1 MTTADS
7 FATANAHLVWTLI
20 CLGHTDEA
28 KARLDALLSRTD
40 HFNRTYTDTML
51 LAFACMAD
59 WMTRSYAALERH
71 AADVVAMSTEHGF
84 PLWLAW
90 GTAFQGWA
98 SAVLKQEPK
107 GLDALAQGLAA
118 IRATGA
124 IVMTPYWLMLL
135 AEAHARLG
143 DPGEGLDLI
152 AEAVEILETA
162 EERFAHAELFRLRG
176 QLLDSM
182 GHQTAAE
189 EDYLQAIAIARQQ
202 NARMWELRAATSL
215 ARLRSG
221 QGKGDDGVL
230 AEAYGRFT
238 EGLDTP
244 DLVEAREMLCS
255 DCQVTEMQ
263 PAHRAIWVATADC
276 LRLES
281 CRRQV
286 RRA

>member
-1 MTTADS
+1 
-7 FATANAHLVWTLI
+7 
-20 CLGHTDEA
+20 
-28 KARLDALLSRTD
+28 
-40 HFNRTYTDTML
+40 
-51 LAFACMAD
+51 MAD

-71 AADVVAMSTEHGF
+71 ATDVAAMSTEYGF

-90 GTAFQGWA
+90 GTAFQGWT

-124 IVMTPYWLMLL
+124 LVMIPYWLMLL

-143 DPGEGLDLI
+143 DPGKGLDLI

-162 EERFAHAELFRLRG
+162 EERFAQAELFRLRG
-176 QLLDSM
+176 QLRDSM

-189 EDYLQAIAIARQQ
+189 EDYLRAIAIARQQ
-202 NARMWELRAATSL
+202 NAGMWELRAATSL
-215 ARLRSG
+215 ARLRFS

-230 AEAYGRFT
+230 AEVYGRFT

-244 DLVEAREMLCS
+244 DLVEARELLARMPMS
-255 DCQVTEMQ
+255 QKGNW
-263 PAHRAIWVATADC
+263 RIG
-276 LRLES
+276 RFG
-281 CRRQV
+281 
-286 RRA
+286 